1 MSNGGS
7 KMDIESILKSAIE
20 KEASDI
26 FIISNLP
33 LCFKID
39 NNIVKQAEEK
49 LCPED
54 TERLVH
60 SIYELNQTKH
70 FETTLEKG
78 DDDFSF
84 SLSKVGRFRVNV
96 YRQRNTL
103 AAVIRI
109 IRFSIPDYKE
119 LNIPET
125 VMDISKKTKGLVL
138 VTGASGSGKST
149 TLACIIDRIN
159 ETRDGHIIT
168 LEDPLEYIHRHK
180 KSVVSQ
186 REIAS
191 DTETYLTALR
201 ASLRQTPNVIL
212 LGEMRDLETISVAMT
227 AAETGQLVLSS
238 LHTIGAA
245 NTIDR
250 IIDVFP
256 SAQQHQIRIQ
266 LSMVLQTVVSQQL
279 LPGKDG
285 SMLQAFEVMHVT
297 PAIRNLIREQ
307 KTHQIQ
313 SAIFSGQ
320 NEGMMTMDMSILK
333 LWKEGKITREVALT
347 YCMDYDHM
355 LAKISEK

>member
-1 MSNGGS
+1 
-7 KMDIESILKSAIE
+7 MDIEIILKSAIE
-20 KEASDI
+20 KNASDV

-39 NNIVKQAEEK
+39 NEIVKQTEEV
-49 LCPED
+49 LHPED
-54 TERLVH
+54 TDKLVRG
-60 SIYELNQTKH
+60 IYELNQSKH
-70 FETTLEKG
+70 FETALETG

-84 SLSKVGRFRVNV
+84 SMSKVGRFRVNV

-109 IRFSIPDYKE
+109 IRFSIPDYRE
-119 LNIPET
+119 LNIPEAI
-125 VMDISKKTKGLVL
+125 MDVSNKTKGLVL

-149 TLACIIDRIN
+149 TLACIVDRIN
-159 ETRDGHIIT
+159 NTRSCHIIT

-212 LGEMRDLETISVAMT
+212 LGEMRDLETISIAMT

-238 LHTIGAA
+238 LHTVGAA

-250 IIDVFP
+250 IIDVFSP
-256 SAQQHQIRIQ
+256 AQQNQIRMQ

-285 SMLQAFEVMHVT
+285 AMVPAFEIMHVT

-307 KTHQIQ
+307 KIHQID
-313 SAIFSGQ
+313 SAIYSGQ
-320 NEGMMTMDMSILK
+320 NEGMTTMDLSILNLYK
-333 LWKEGKITREVALT
+333 AGRITRETTLT
-347 YCMDYDHM
+347 FCMDYDNM
-355 LAKISEK
+355 LQKLKES

>member
-1 MSNGGS
+1 
-7 KMDIESILKSAIE
+7 MDIGGILKSAME
-20 KEASDI
+20 KQASDI

-39 NNIVKQAEEK
+39 NDIVKQADEG
-49 LCPED
+49 LRPED
-54 TERLVH
+54 TERLVR
-60 SIYELNQTKH
+60 SIYELNHTKH
-70 FETTLEKG
+70 FETAVETG

-109 IRFSIPDYKE
+109 IRFSIPDYRK
-119 LNIPET
+119 LHIPET

-149 TLACIIDRIN
+149 TLACIIDKIN
-159 ETRDGHIIT
+159 DTRSCHIIT

-186 REIAS
+186 REISS
-191 DTETYLTALR
+191 DTDTYLTALR

-256 SAQQHQIRIQ
+256 PAQQHQIRMQ

-279 LPGKDG
+279 LPGRDG
-285 SMLQAFEVMHVT
+285 AMIPAFEIMHVT

-307 KTHQIQ
+307 KSHQIE

-320 NEGMMTMDMSILK
+320 NEGMTTMDLSILN
-333 LWKEGKITREVALT
+333 LWKEGKITRDIALT

-355 LAKISEK
+355 LLKTSEG

>member
-1 MSNGGS
+1 
-7 KMDIESILKSAIE
+7 MDIESILKSAIE
-20 KEASDI
+20 KQASDI

-33 LCFKID
+33 LCFKIEND
-39 NNIVKQAEEK
+39 IVKQTEEA
-49 LCPED
+49 LRPED
-54 TERLVH
+54 TDVLVH
-60 SIYELNQTKH
+60 SIYGLNQSKH
-70 FETTLEKG
+70 FETALETG

-109 IRFSIPDYKE
+109 IRFSIPDYRK
-119 LNIPET
+119 LGIPET

-149 TLACIIDRIN
+149 TLACIVDRIN
-159 ETRDGHIIT
+159 DTRSCHIIT

-256 SAQQHQIRIQ
+256 PSQQNQIRMQ

-285 SMLQAFEVMHVT
+285 TMVPAFEIMHAT

-307 KTHQIQ
+307 KMHQID
-313 SAIFSGQ
+313 SAIFAGQ
-320 NEGMMTMDMSILK
+320 NDGMTTMDLSILNLFK
-333 LWKEGKITREVALT
+333 AGRVTRETALT
-347 YCMDYDHM
+347 FCMDYDHM
-355 LAKISEK
+355 VQKL